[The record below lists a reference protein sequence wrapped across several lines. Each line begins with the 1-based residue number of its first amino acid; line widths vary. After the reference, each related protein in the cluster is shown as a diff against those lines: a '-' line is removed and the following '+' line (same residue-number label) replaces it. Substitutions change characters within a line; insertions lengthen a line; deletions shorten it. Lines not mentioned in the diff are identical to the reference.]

1 MLRLQTEGEAP
12 NRIQKNDAVQVLEVR
27 QGNVLS
33 YLQAGDYTGE
43 GCFLEDSNGI
53 YRFETT
59 TTAMVDSDLCYL
71 LKADLAEVKE
81 EFPEVET
88 SIQTVM
94 NQKAMLER
102 PRRMFGEAAG
112 GDGSL
117 SPLEVR
123 ELLISQ
129 LHFSEGPELDELITT
144 MAKGGGV
151 VDEFEFAAWFR
162 AHEAAEQEQ
171 YREILEG
178 ETLGELVQWVT
189 TAHLENGQL
198 DECLDSP
205 KPHAALVN
213 KILSSPRLLRLLH
226 EDQAMERE
234 YFSRLLKRELEIDP
248 QYLVNRLD
256 ERRGI
261 WRARTPEL
269 DPQMLRDALHGV
281 GWNRLASALGRTP
294 QVSSNLQVIGRVLAQ
309 LPLLEEVRQ
318 DEEAAWEAQGL
329 EPPDRLLYSTREEL
343 SAVVLR
349 GELAELSLGS
359 LHGNAREELVRQS
372 SVFNSGCLC
381 WSN

>member
-1 MLRLQTEGEAP
+1 LLRLQTEGEAP

-129 LHFSEGPELDELITT
+129 LHFSEGPELDDLITT

-171 YREILEG
+171 YRKDTVIREKVMAMGLCPAGFDWHREG
-178 ETLGELVQWVT
+178 CGWRC
-189 TAHLENGQL
+189 NGGSHFVSNDQL
-198 DECLDSP
+198 PE
-205 KPHAALVN
+205 
-213 KILSSPRLLRLLH
+213 
-226 EDQAMERE
+226 
-234 YFSRLLKRELEIDP
+234 
-248 QYLVNRLD
+248 
-256 ERRGI
+256 
-261 WRARTPEL
+261 EL
-269 DPQMLRDALHGV
+269 D
-281 GWNRLASALGRTP
+281 
-294 QVSSNLQVIGRVLAQ
+294 
-309 LPLLEEVRQ
+309 
-318 DEEAAWEAQGL
+318 
-329 EPPDRLLYSTREEL
+329 
-343 SAVVLR
+343 
-349 GELAELSLGS
+349 
-359 LHGNAREELVRQS
+359 
-372 SVFNSGCLC
+372 
-381 WSN
+381 